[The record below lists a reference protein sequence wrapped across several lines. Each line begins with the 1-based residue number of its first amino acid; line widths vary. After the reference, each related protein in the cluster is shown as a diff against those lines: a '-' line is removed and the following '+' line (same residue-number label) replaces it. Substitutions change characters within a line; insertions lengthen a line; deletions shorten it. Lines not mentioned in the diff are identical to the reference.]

1 MTRPQADLVTTR
13 LDGPSP
19 EIEVSSDMIKRGL
32 IVAPALIAICA
43 VIWGANGAWSSAYAI
58 AIVLANFALAA
69 LFIASAAKISL
80 GLMMAATLFGY
91 LVRLALIFLAVW
103 LVRDAS
109 WISFPALGS
118 TIIVTH
124 LGLLFWEMKY
134 VALSLAHPGLKP
146 SAPTTPSASTSPTA
160 HTHD

>member
-1 MTRPQADLVTTR
+1 MSDRDNSADLITTR
-13 LDGPSP
+13 FDGPAP
-19 EIEVSSDMIKRGL
+19 EVAVSTDMIKRGVL
-32 IVAPALIAICA
+32 VAPVLIAVCG
-43 VIWGANGAWSSAYAI
+43 VIWGLDGVWSSAYGI

-69 LFIASAAKISL
+69 GSIAMAARISL

-91 LVRLALIFLAVW
+91 IIRLALIFLAVW
-103 LVRDAS
+103 LVKDAA

-118 TIIVTH
+118 TIIITH

-146 SAPTTPSASTSPTA
+146 TKTHTA
-160 HTHD
+160 A

>member
-1 MTRPQADLVTTR
+1 MSERNSSPELITTR
-13 LDGPSP
+13 FEGPAP
-19 EIEVSSDMIKRGL
+19 EVAVSTDMIKRGL
-32 IVAPALIAICA
+32 LVAPVLIAICGL
-43 VIWGANGAWSSAYAI
+43 IWGMDGVWSSAYGI

-69 LFIASAAKISL
+69 ASIAMAARISL

-91 LVRLALIFLAVW
+91 IIRLALIFLAVW
-103 LVRDAS
+103 LVKDAG

-118 TIIVTH
+118 TIIITH

-146 SAPTTPSASTSPTA
+146 TKTQTPA
-160 HTHD
+160 

>member
-1 MTRPQADLVTTR
+1 VA
-13 LDGPSP
+13 
-19 EIEVSSDMIKRGL
+19 VSTDMIKRGL
-32 IVAPALIAICA
+32 IVAPLLIAVCG
-43 VIWGANGAWSSAYAI
+43 VIWGLDGVWSSAYGI

-69 LFIASAAKISL
+69 GSIAMAARISL

-103 LVRDAS
+103 LVKDAA

-118 TIIVTH
+118 TIIITH

-146 SAPTTPSASTSPTA
+146 TKTQSTP
-160 HTHD
+160 